1 MNTQPLFATAF
12 RSRFAMRRSFTTPD
26 NADAKFH
33 RTATSR
39 VAMRAIKLLLPGM
52 LLIAVSPARA
62 DHTEKHFKVEARPV
76 ITLHN
81 PNGTVVVKAWS
92 KPEVMVIAT
101 RATDQVEVDAT
112 QTANRVDIMTHPVSD
127 AAAIGSADSRADF
140 EIRVPEDAELQIHD
154 DSGAV
159 SVNSVLGDMNV
170 ETVGAGVDL
179 TEDAGYLSVKTID
192 GSFQCL
198 RCAGRIEVSSI
209 SGNFKLVDLRSYQV
223 RAQTSRGNILFSG
236 EFMPNGMYEMKNY
249 SGVIEVRFSPGDSF
263 DLSATSLKG
272 RVNNEANLSPPNHP
286 QHFYSRFGN
295 SLFGS
300 FNSGR
305 AKVELSSFDGTI
317 NILKRN

>member
-1 MNTQPLFATAF
+1 MNTQPIYTRNLSKSLYDGLCSRLERPLSPKTV
-12 RSRFAMRRSFTTPD
+12 RSGALKAAGWIACGF
-26 NADAKFH
+26 
-33 RTATSR
+33 
-39 VAMRAIKLLLPGM
+39 
-52 LLIAVSPARA
+52 LIVGAAPARA
-62 DHTEKHFKVEARPV
+62 DHLEKHFKVDARPV

-81 PNGTVVVKAWS
+81 PNGAVTVKAWTKS
-92 KPEVMVIAT
+92 EVMVIAT
-101 RATDQVEVDAT
+101 PATSDVEVDVE
-112 QTANRVDIMTHPVSD
+112 QTGNRVDIMTHPASDNVSGD
-127 AAAIGSADSRADF
+127 ELRADF
-140 EIRVPEDAELQIHD
+140 EIRVPQDAELQIHD

-179 TEDAGYLSVKTID
+179 SDAAGYLSVKTIG

-198 RCAGRIEVSSI
+198 RCAGQVEVSSI
-209 SGNFKLVDLRSYQV
+209 SGNFRLVDMRSYHV
-223 RAQTSRGNILFSG
+223 RAQTSKGNILFNG
-236 EFMPNGMYEMKNY
+236 EFIPNGFYELKNY

-272 RVNNEANLSPPNHP
+272 KVNNQAKLNPPTH